1 MDWTSLILA
10 GGVAGVA
17 AGSDL
22 RTGRIPNALTYLA
35 IAAGLVWGLWP
46 GAHPSVGARVVGLL
60 VAFVPAFAL
69 FLVRS
74 IGGGDVKLLA
84 AVGAIVGY
92 PLVLDVLF
100 YALLA
105 GGALALGILIWKG
118 RVLETLAGF
127 ATLVASLPIRGAPK
141 IVPAADLRVP
151 FATAIFA
158 GTAWTLLAPTLRLGE
173 RLATIPF

>member
-1 MDWTSLILA
+1 M
-10 GGVAGVA
+10 A

-74 IGGGDVKLLA
+74 IGGGDVKLVG
-84 AVGAIVGY
+84 AVGAGIQRRC
-92 PLVLDVLF
+92 P
-100 YALLA
+100 
-105 GGALALGILIWKG
+105 GAEAPVAIG
-118 RVLETLAGF
+118 R
-127 ATLVASLPIRGAPK
+127 
-141 IVPAADLRVP
+141 LR
-151 FATAIFA
+151 
-158 GTAWTLLAPTLRLGE
+158 
-173 RLATIPF
+173 IPEFRSV